1 MESLFQKIKEP
12 TAFHLVWSHTHG
24 SSWNRFL
31 QADSAGEKDRKRRA
45 QHVCSKPFFLYFAHK
60 KTCITRVCSN
70 RACVIRK
77 PQLTANFV
85 AGHVFYFNQQHKI
98 FESYPCLSVLTNGS
112 VTKNSKSTRWSQS
125 LRLED
130 RTKCVLHQLLGSA
143 VPQHLLVL
151 QHKQR
156 NVPSVRCLSSLP
168 QWARIGSD

>member
-1 MESLFQKIKEP
+1 MESLFQKNPKELA
-12 TAFHLVWSHTHG
+12 AFHLVRSYTHG

-31 QADSAGEKDRKRRA
+31 RSSSAREKDRKRRA
-45 QHVCSKPFFLYFAHK
+45 QYVCSRPFFLYFAYK

-70 RACVIRK
+70 RACIIRK
-77 PQLTANFV
+77 PQLTAKFV

-112 VTKNSKSTRWSQS
+112 VTKNSKSVHWSQS

-130 RTKCVLHQLLGSA
+130 RTKRVHRRSLDDAVL
-143 VPQHLLVL
+143 QHLLVL

-156 NVPSVRCLSSLP
+156 NVPSVRCLSLFP
-168 QWARIGSD
+168 